1 MLFYQPTC
9 KLLYILA
16 TRKMDLFAVEKI
28 ENQFVITAYNC
39 NYFIVLSPILIY

>member
-28 ENQFVITAYNC
+28 ENQFVITA
-39 NYFIVLSPILIY
+39 